1 MKRLLLAFLLI
12 FYTSFAEDTNTS
24 VEPTSLEVAP
34 QEQPTQEV
42 SDGPEIIELSYDT
55 VPRRIVNGEIFSI
68 TIKSLSTDPNYQDIS
83 FSLEN
88 GVHVKLIDDKT
99 TQTKEGNYFYDTFY
113 FQVTGSNAVLPDVVA
128 TASDESG
135 VSYPVQTKLHGQRLN
150 VVTLNPRADFSNV
163 LAEDFNL
170 LTHKITSYDKDHNIV
185 LFTATATRSDLSRMQ
200 ISNVE
205 KQGIESID
213 NSFMSPRVTYYVVI
227 KKGIENFEFTYFNLK
242 DQAFEKVSIPIVVDD
257 DSVVTQSDLSPKDQ
271 KMTGL
276 KVTIAGIF
284 LLVMLA
290 FIVWRK
296 KYKLLVI
303 LILPIAYIV
312 SVVKPSSLMCVKQGA
327 NVYLLPLNNGT
338 VFYKTLT
345 EEKLE
350 IEGESGDFKKVK
362 LGSDKIGWVKN
373 EDACSN

>member
-1 MKRLLLAFLLI
+1 MKRLLLAFLLL

-24 VEPTSLEVAP
+24 LEQIPLEEVVTDEVP
-34 QEQPTQEV
+34 QEV
-42 SDGPEIIELSYDT
+42 SGPEIIEVSYDT

-113 FQVTGSNAVLPDVVA
+113 FQVIGSNAKLPDIVA
-128 TASDESG
+128 TASDDSE
-135 VSYPVQTKLHGQRLN
+135 VSYPVPTRLAGQRLN

-185 LFTATATRSDLSRMQ
+185 LFTATATRSDLSRMR
-200 ISNVE
+200 ILNVE

-213 NSFMSPRVTYYVVI
+213 NSFMSPRITYYAII

-242 DQAFEKVSIPIVVDD
+242 DQAFEKVSIAIVIDD
-257 DSVVTQSDLSPKDQ
+257 DSVVTQSDLSPKNQ
-271 KMTGL
+271 QFIGL
-276 KVTIAGIF
+276 KVTIASVF
-284 LLVMLA
+284 LIIILA

-296 KYKLLVI
+296 KYKLLI
-303 LILPIAYIV
+303 IALLPIAYIV
-312 SVVKPSSLMCVKQGA
+312 SALKPSDEMCVKQGS

-350 IEGESGDFKKVK
+350 IQSESGDFKKVK
-362 LGSDKIGWVKN
+362 LSSEKVGWVKN
-373 EDACSN
+373 ADACSN